1 MLNTL
6 EEEKIYNDDDYESTI
21 VYRFKNNKPYTI
33 SKEEGIWVIKGK
45 EIEKLFAMTRFDE
58 DEAIERLMRK
68 LKGMGI
74 EEELQRLGAKYGD
87 VVEINNYVFEWK
99 D

>member
-1 MLNTL
+1 
-6 EEEKIYNDDDYESTI
+6 
-21 VYRFKNNKPYTI
+21 
-33 SKEEGIWVIKGK
+33 
-45 EIEKLFAMTRFDE
+45 MTRFDE